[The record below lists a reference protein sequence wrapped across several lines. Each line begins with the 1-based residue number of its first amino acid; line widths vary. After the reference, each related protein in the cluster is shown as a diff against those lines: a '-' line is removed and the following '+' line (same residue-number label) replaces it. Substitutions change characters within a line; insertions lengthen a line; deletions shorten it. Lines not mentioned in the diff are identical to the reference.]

1 MKRTIAYPLIALLI
15 LSLIAC
21 GVLFMDRQSLKIR
34 LQSAEE
40 QMIAAQ
46 EEVGVLLSEKEQWT
60 QEKKAVGKTIGAVKT
75 VLIDTLKEL
84 DEVTDVF
91 KAGPA
96 ETPTATEAPLALTP
110 KPTQEATEKPEA
122 TALPKNSPQPKATE
136 KAVET
141 STAPSTLEP
150 TPQPQ
155 ATAAPTPK
163 K

>member
-1 MKRTIAYPLIALLI
+1 MKRTIAYPLVALLI

-21 GVLFMDRQSLKIR
+21 GVLFMDRQSLRIR

-40 QMIAAQ
+40 QMNAAQ
-46 EEVGVLLSEKEQWT
+46 NEVGTLLNEKEQWT

-91 KAGPA
+91 KTDPA
-96 ETPTATEAPLALTP
+96 ETPKATTPLALTP
-110 KPTQEATEKPEA
+110 KPTQEATEQPEA
-122 TALPKNSPQPKATE
+122 TAQPEGSPQPRASD
-136 KAVET
+136 KAVEA
-141 STAPSTLEP
+141 SRAPSTPDP
-150 TPQPQ
+150 TPQLQ